1 MPSSPEDRLRVA
13 AVISA
18 LKAAGVRVKNWKN
31 FLNGEATHGD
41 TYKQERRC
49 NIFAFGR
56 DLALLPQCNLPE
68 MGGAVPRFLV
78 DACEFLS
85 QHLHT
90 EGLFRKTGSLSRIRA
105 LRVGLEQG
113 EPVFS
118 PPLSSSLQP
127 CDVASLLKQFLRE
140 LPSPLIPPELQ
151 GALCRAQGLGPRGG
165 REGGRNGPTLLVTA
179 LFPTFQARALRYLC
193 TFLRRAAQRCSENR
207 MEVGSLALLMA
218 PNLLQGLTAGCKL
231 TVGTERLLDR
241 QAAVITALITHAE
254 RIGVIPSV
262 VMEALAGAEGA
273 GFQEKAGLGVY
284 RSVRRQRRRSVGEMF
299 VDAFSKLKT
308 GRAPNAPSQP
318 DTAQGQQ
325 GAAVAVPQS
334 PCTTKRKASQD
345 TVPEVEGS
353 AKKRRSIHDLRVDA
367 QPTSLSCS
375 DDSESPLS
383 QSPTPSLCSVTSGLE
398 ASDEHHLLAPQTA
411 SAKKRNHRRNT
422 KRVQRVPAPE
432 DRAQRRRRSLRF
444 FTTGS
449 WSGSSTAP
457 SDGIEAD
464 NWLLGTKRITDNLQE
479 PPSCEGVR
487 PFQPPVILIDGPG
500 GVVVGSEVEDD
511 PDTLNCS
518 FVESPPTMPVSS
530 RRVWSAAQREG
541 EGEGERRAPGTG
553 ATVEPGEETNGPAYG
568 REEGVRPV
576 GEASERNVGSGG
588 WRDPVADVFRRVS
601 RGYRPPRRSISLPEV
616 TSDQAGDQGEEEE
629 EGADKFGGSDFHNC
643 RWSVE
648 DPMKDSEEVLQ
659 NGLDKRRVTEREKK
673 GKKEEKRRAGK
684 AEESGLGFVRSHQR
698 MSVADR
704 MRRFNLLSAWLRAP
718 SRPTP
723 VPPSPQRGPVRLRRQ
738 GARRFSR
745 SVSHEAVAELLQ
757 EHSTLT
763 TKPLPQSQEH
773 CTLTAKPPPQS
784 QEHCTLTAKPP
795 PQSQEHS
802 TLTAKPPPQSQEH
815 CTLTAKP
822 PPQSQ
827 EHSTLT
833 AKPPPQSQEHSTLTA
848 KPPPQSQDL
857 LKHRDLDPPPN
868 PMNPFSLSNP
878 VKPQNCMNP
887 PSLLKPASPPD
898 IHSPVNC
905 PNPLHSCNFHN
916 PQNLLNPSI
925 PLNCPNPLSPSNHNP
940 LNPGNPVNPAIP
952 HNPPEAVSPQNPLN
966 PLTPPFPLEHMKPPR
981 LSFRPPKPPRRHPSR
996 RLPPVPGGQPFRH
1009 GQRLKQPQQDPGRP
1023 PQPPKPQPKPEGE
1036 SGSPEPDL
1044 HELLELQLRIQHL
1057 QSLLEH
1063 PVSQSALCSAP
1074 PPKPARSP
1082 CFLSLPP
1089 PPPHHNDARSHR
1101 APALSPPTWPLTA
1114 SNPCCPLLA
1123 DRCIG
1128 SAPEMGDRH
1137 CARGLNGT
1145 GTGGGDLS
1153 PSLSPPLLHL
1163 RLPTARRRYR
1173 DSPRWPIPEIHITSL
1188 TPYQL

>member
-151 GALCRAQGLGPRGG
+151 GALCRAQGLGPEGG

-530 RRVWSAAQREG
+530 RR
-541 EGEGERRAPGTG
+541 
-553 ATVEPGEETNGPAYG
+553 PGEETNGPAYG
-568 REEGVRPV
+568 REEGVQPV

-757 EHSTLT
+757 EH
-763 TKPLPQSQEH
+763 K
-773 CTLTAKPPPQS
+773 
-784 QEHCTLTAKPP
+784 
-795 PQSQEHS
+795 
-802 TLTAKPPPQSQEH
+802 
-815 CTLTAKP
+815 
-822 PPQSQ
+822 
-827 EHSTLT
+827 
-833 AKPPPQSQEHSTLTA
+833 
-848 KPPPQSQDL
+848 
-857 LKHRDLDPPPN
+857 
-868 PMNPFSLSNP
+868 
-878 VKPQNCMNP
+878 
-887 PSLLKPASPPD
+887 
-898 IHSPVNC
+898 
-905 PNPLHSCNFHN
+905 
-916 PQNLLNPSI
+916 
-925 PLNCPNPLSPSNHNP
+925 
-940 LNPGNPVNPAIP
+940 
-952 HNPPEAVSPQNPLN
+952 AVSPQNPLN

-1173 DSPRWPIPEIHITSL
+1173 DSPAGQSLRSTS
-1188 TPYQL
+1188 PA